1 MKSVNLE
8 SLVEVYEYYANEGHF
23 CGTEIGR

>member
-8 SLVEVYEYYANEGHF
+8 SFQVEVKRNRG
-23 CGTEIGR
+23 